1 MKQVSLSK
9 RKGFFYTIGTITP
22 AVLLGMIGMLSN
34 DIPITISLQNVV
46 ALFIFGLLAF
56 FLIHKGVNIKDE
68 IIIVMSLVLLLMTL
82 FGNGIDG
89 VHRWIELGVIN
100 INAAMVVLPITLVAV
115 YNMLYKKANLAIII
129 IVLTAI
135 LLFSQPD
142 ASQLMG
148 FSIPIIIL
156 LFDRNIKLNNGLKY
170 AVSLFLIILMALSWV
185 YIDNLAPVS
194 YVEGILGL
202 LKDISILLSVMGI
215 ILLALIPLPF
225 ILFPPKEF
233 KLLSISIG
241 IYFIL
246 IIISSFLGNF
256 PVPFMGYGL
265 SSIAGYCL
273 VLTWYLNRNA

>member
-1 MKQVSLSK
+1 
-9 RKGFFYTIGTITP
+9 
-22 AVLLGMIGMLSN
+22 MIGMLSN

-135 LLFSQPD
+135 LLFPQPD
-142 ASQLMG
+142 ESQLMG

-215 ILLALIPLPF
+215 ILLALIPFHLSC
-225 ILFPPKEF
+225 FPRNF

-246 IIISSFLGNF
+246 IIIF
-256 PVPFMGYGL
+256 
-265 SSIAGYCL
+265 
-273 VLTWYLNRNA
+273 

>member
-1 MKQVSLSK
+1 MSLSK

>member
-1 MKQVSLSK
+1 MSLSK

-68 IIIVMSLVLLLMTL
+68 IIIFMSLVLLLMTL

-241 IYFIL
+241 IYYIL